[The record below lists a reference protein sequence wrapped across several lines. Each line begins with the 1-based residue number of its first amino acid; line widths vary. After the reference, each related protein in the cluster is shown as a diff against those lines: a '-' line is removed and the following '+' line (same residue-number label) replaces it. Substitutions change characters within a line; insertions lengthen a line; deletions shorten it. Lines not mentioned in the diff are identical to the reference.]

1 MYGMVLLFVSGGFT
15 VASNHRHVQDLFDTK
30 DLQTTCHY
38 LKNPVVTKSPHI
50 IITLAVP
57 ALLTIIYCSAL
68 FKITT
73 PHSPDPLTFKIQR
86 LIALSSFPRRAPPGR

>member
-1 MYGMVLLFVSGGFT
+1 MVLLFVSGGFT
-15 VASNHRHVQDLFDTK
+15 VASNHRHFQDLFDTK

-50 IITLAVP
+50 IITLALP
-57 ALLTIIYCSAL
+57 ALLTIINYITF

-73 PHSPDPLTFKIQR
+73 PHAPDPLIFKNQR
-86 LIALSSFPRRAPPGR
+86 LIILSSFPHRAPPAR